1 MSRLTILFVVALVV
15 LSLGACG
22 PAAPK
27 QVNLSEKDAGST
39 VQLRA
44 GDTLEVVL
52 VEDYPGAGY
61 LWEVGAG
68 DTAVLK
74 QVGEAQFQSDNGP
87 PGSSAKET
95 LRFTA
100 VAAGQTALKL
110 IDHRPFEKN
119 VPPVKTFEVT
129 VAVK

>member
-27 QVNLSEKDAGST
+27 QLNLSEKDAGST

-52 VEDYPGAGY
+52 EGNPTTGY
-61 LWEVGAG
+61 QWEVGGG
-68 DTAVLK
+68 DPAVIR
-74 QVGEAQFQSDNGP
+74 QVGEAQFQPDTSAIGS
-87 PGSSAKET
+87 PGKIT

-110 IDHRPFEKN
+110 IYHRSFEPN

-129 VAVK
+129 VVVK